1 MGISTKGSDIM
12 AKEKVHKV
20 TAEELAK
27 VMAEK
32 SLSREDAEFWF
43 IDHYDEVIFPDEN
56 DNIND
61 MLKEQRKVAHV
72 YDKKKGSVKRERKPD
87 DDKRELIKIIA
98 DAFENCEVINPERQ
112 IDLNYLG
119 NHYSITLT
127 KHRPPKEK

>member
-1 MGISTKGSDIM
+1 M

-20 TAEELAK
+20 TTEELAK

-61 MLKEQRKVAHV
+61 ILKEQRKVAHV
-72 YDKKKGSVKRERKPD
+72 YDKKKGSVSVNASPM
-87 DDKRELIKIIA
+87 KIRGNLSRLSQTPLRIA
-98 DAFENCEVINPERQ
+98 
-112 IDLNYLG
+112 
-119 NHYSITLT
+119 
-127 KHRPPKEK
+127 K

>member
-1 MGISTKGSDIM
+1 M
-12 AKEKVHKV
+12 AKEKVHRV
-20 TAEELAK
+20 TTEELSK
-27 VMAEK
+27 LMNEK
-32 SLSREDAEFWF
+32 SFTREEAEFWF

-61 MLKEQRKVAHV
+61 TLKEQRKVAHV
-72 YDKKKGSVKRERKPD
+72 YDKKKGKRKVERKPD
-87 DDKRELIKIIA
+87 EDKRELIKIIA
-98 DAFENCEVINPERQ
+98 DAFANCEIVNPERQ

>member
-1 MGISTKGSDIM
+1 M
-12 AKEKVHKV
+12 AKPHKV
-20 TAEELAK
+20 TEEELSEL
-27 VMAEK
+27 MAEK
-32 SLSREDAEFWF
+32 SFSREEAESWC
-43 IDHYDEVIFPDEN
+43 IDHYDEVIFPDEP

-72 YDKKKGSVKRERKPD
+72 YDKKKGKRKPTERKPD
-87 DDKRELIKIIA
+87 EDKRELIKIIA
-98 DAFENCEVINPERQ
+98 DAFANCEIVNPERQ